1 MPPNHV
7 HLFQH
12 FYISYYAFI
21 YFFYFIL
28 TAYHGQKCIYEGD
41 IIAPSSCESCRCVNG
56 TYECYFIEGC
66 EEESSEYMLKEI
78 FDNDRK
84 YFLKIVKIGRK
95 ISLPGIFEVL

>member
-1 MPPNHV
+1 MHS
-7 HLFQH
+7 
-12 FYISYYAFI
+12 YI
-21 YFFYFIL
+21 FFYFIL

-66 EEESSEYMLKEI
+66 EEESSEYMLKDI

-84 YFLKIVKIGRK
+84 YFLKVVKIGRK